1 MRRTEPLQG
10 LRLMK
15 FEDVYGR
22 CYRGDL
28 SQAEASEILGMSAR
42 TFRRWRE
49 RYEAEG
55 AAGLYDRR
63 LGRVSARRAPV
74 DEVKRVLELFETRY
88 PDFTAKHFHEKLV
101 CEHGFGL
108 SYNWLRLSLQV
119 HGKIEPAPR
128 RGAHRRK
135 RPRRPVVGMMLHQDG
150 SSHEWVAGPW
160 WDLIVTMDDATSEV
174 YSGFFVAEEGTMS
187 TFCGLGEVIAE
198 NGLFCSLYADRAS
211 HYWHTP
217 EAGGGV
223 DKDNPTQVGRALARH
238 RVDRGLFAAGPG
250 PLGAHVRD
258 LAEAPAPRSCASPGS
273 PPWPRPI
280 AFSRSSSGRRTTPAS
295 PARGHRL
302 GLRGFCRH
310 ARGHPLRPGGPRR
323 RGRQHRALQEPHAAD
338 PGRSPP
344 PPLRQGA
351 GSGCTNIPTAT
362 WPSSTDPGVWRAT
375 APTAKPSTT
384 TGSRPR
390 DPLRRDRARA
400 CG

>member
-1 MRRTEPLQG
+1 MRRTEQLQG

-28 SQAEASEILGMSAR
+28 SHAEASEILGMSER

-74 DEVKRVLELFETRY
+74 DEVMRVLELFETRY

-108 SYNWLRLSLQV
+108 SYNWLRLSLQAP
-119 HGKIEPAPR
+119 GKIKPAPR

-150 SSHEWVAGPW
+150 SSHEWVAGQW
-160 WDLIVTMDDATSEV
+160 WDLIVTMDGCDIGGLFGLLRCRGGHDEHVPRARRGDRRKRAV
-174 YSGFFVAEEGTMS
+174 LLALRRSGLALLAHARGRRR
-187 TFCGLGEVIAE
+187 CGQGQPDPGRPGLGA
-198 NGLFCSLYADRAS
+198 
-211 HYWHTP
+211 
-217 EAGGGV
+217 
-223 DKDNPTQVGRALARH
+223 ARH

-258 LAEAPAPRSCASPGS
+258 LAEAPAPGAA
-273 PPWPRPI
+273 PRRDRHHGRGQSL
-280 AFSRSSSGRRTTPAS
+280 SRGALLAGAQR
-295 PARGHRL
+295 
-302 GLRGFCRH
+302 
-310 ARGHPLRPGGPRR
+310 PLRPPADTGSAFVAFAGTLEDILCAQEDRVVAGDNTVRYKNRTLQIPADRHRHHYVKAQVRVHEYPDGHLAVFRGPRCLAR
-323 RGRQHRALQEPHAAD
+323 YRADGETIDDDRLQAA
-338 PGRSPP
+338 
-344 PPLRQGA
+344 
-351 GSGCTNIPTAT
+351 
-362 WPSSTDPGVWRAT
+362 
-375 APTAKPSTT
+375 
-384 TGSRPR
+384 
-390 DPLRRDRARA
+390 
-400 CG
+400 